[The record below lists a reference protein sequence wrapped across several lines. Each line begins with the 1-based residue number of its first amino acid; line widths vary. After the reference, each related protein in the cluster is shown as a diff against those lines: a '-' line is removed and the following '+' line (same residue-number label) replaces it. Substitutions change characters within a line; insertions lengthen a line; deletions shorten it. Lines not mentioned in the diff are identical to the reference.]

1 MITSLKQV
9 ATVLPGCRKRL
20 FGKQWHFMTR
30 NQSSF
35 SQTGAPTVV
44 EKAILDSIKTMGPLP
59 FATYMQQCLSHPT
72 HGYYMNPSNPV
83 FGARGDFITSP
94 EISQVF
100 GELIA
105 IWFLSQWVAAGQ
117 PSSIRLVELGPGR
130 GTLMADILRVISKIP
145 SAKAIQRKSVQL
157 VETSPAMRRAQENT
171 LQNFTDARDWE
182 LRWHNSIEEISPETD
197 EYTILVAH
205 EFFDAL
211 PIHIVEKTQKG
222 WQELLVAS
230 ASDANSSI
238 APSPRLKAVLSPEPS
253 PVSSLLGMSSQRF
266 LKLPIGT
273 RIEVSP
279 SSFKISRRIGEL
291 IAGSSTGGSALVI
304 DYGGDKAFN
313 NSFRAFK
320 DHKIVDIFH
329 RPGECDLT
337 SNVDFAYLKESFSDI
352 AVPHGPISQASFLKG
367 MGIDMRVDTLVKAAS
382 TEERQ
387 KSIRDAALRLAD
399 PVGMGKEYQVMG
411 ITNKPTSEDTSQKV
425 WPFIANPP

>member
-1 MITSLKQV
+1 MIPSLRQV
-9 ATVLPGCRKRL
+9 ATALPACRKRL
-20 FGKQWHFMTR
+20 LGKQWHRMTR

-35 SQTGAPTVV
+35 SNTAPTVV
-44 EKAILDSIKTMGPLP
+44 EKAILDSIKAMGPLP

-145 SAKAIQRKSVQL
+145 SAKAVQRKSVQL

-171 LQNFTDARDWE
+171 LQKFADEHGWE
-182 LRWHNSIEEISPETD
+182 LQWNNSIEDIPPETD
-197 EYTILVAH
+197 DYTILVAH

-230 ASDANSSI
+230 ASDGKSSI
-238 APSPRLKAVLSPEPS
+238 ATSPRLKAVLSPEPS

-266 LKLPIGT
+266 SKLPIGT

-291 IAGSSTGGSALVI
+291 IAGSSAGGSALVI
-304 DYGGDKAFN
+304 DYGEDKVFN

-352 AVPHGPISQASFLKG
+352 AVPHGPMSQANFLKG
-367 MGIDMRVDTLVKAAS
+367 MGIDMRVDALVKAAS

-387 KSIRDAALRLAD
+387 KVIRDAALRLAD
-399 PVGMGKEYQVMG
+399 PVGMGKEYQVLG
-411 ITNKPTSEDTSQKV
+411 ITSKPTSEDGSPGV
-425 WPFIANPP
+425 WPFVASPP